1 MMGKELLQTKIGRIS
16 MDTSYP
22 LKSPSAAPLQVLV
35 IDDEKNIRVTLAAY
49 LEGMG
54 CRVMAVATAGAALS
68 ALESQTFDLAFLDL
82 RLQEMSGLEL
92 LPKLLAIDS
101 RLPIVIITAYAT
113 IETAVEAI
121 KRGARDYLP
130 KPFTPAQIQHLVEG
144 LAERLNLAR
153 QVEELQAHLRE
164 AVPDVVLA
172 TESPKMRATLEMVA
186 RVAPSEISILLLG
199 ENGTG
204 KGVIARWLHTLS
216 HRSGGPFVVVSCP
229 TLSEELLASELFGHV
244 RGAFTGATRDR
255 EGRLE
260 AGHGGTVFLD
270 EVSEVSLGLQSK
282 MLRFLQEKQFERL
295 GENRTRRVDVRVV
308 AATNRNLAEEVR
320 SGRFREDL
328 FFRLNA
334 VQITLPP
341 LRERREDI
349 PMLARSFLDFFARQ
363 TRRPTP
369 ELSPSALGALLSYA
383 WPGNIRELRNVME
396 RAMILWPS
404 QVIEPEAFPEYLA
417 SQVAAMPSLGGNYPL
432 ELIEREHILRVMAR
446 TATLEEAAQIL
457 DIDSSTLWRKR
468 KKYEEEN

>member
-1 MMGKELLQTKIGRIS
+1 V
-16 MDTSYP
+16 DTSFH
-22 LKSPSAAPLQVLV
+22 LKSASAALLQVLV
-35 IDDEKNIRVTLAAY
+35 IDDEKNIRVTLAAC

-54 CRVMAVATAGAALS
+54 CRVMAVATAVSALA

-82 RLQEMSGLEL
+82 HLQEMSGLEL
-92 LPKLLAIDS
+92 LPKLLALDS

-113 IETAVEAI
+113 IETAVAAM

-144 LAERLNLAR
+144 LAERLHLAR
-153 QVEELQAHLRE
+153 QVDELQAHLRE
-164 AVPDVVLA
+164 VVPDVVLE

-186 RVAPSEISILLLG
+186 QVGPSEISVLLLG

-204 KGVIARWLHTLS
+204 KGVLARWLHAQS
-216 HRSGGPFVVVSCP
+216 QRAGGPFVVVSCP

-244 RGAFTGATRDR
+244 KGAFTGATRDR

-260 AGHGGTVFLD
+260 AAHGGTVFLD
-270 EVSEVSLGLQSK
+270 EVSEISLGLQAK
-282 MLRFLQEKQFERL
+282 LLRFLQEKEFERL

-308 AATNRNLAEEVR
+308 AATNRHLEEEVKA
-320 SGRFREDL
+320 GRFREDL
-328 FFRLNA
+328 FYRLNP

-349 PMLARSFLDFFARQ
+349 PMLARGFLDFFARQ
-363 TRRPTP
+363 IRRPTP
-369 ELSPSALGALLSYA
+369 ELSSSALGALLSYA

-404 QVIEPEAFPEYLA
+404 QIIEPEAFPEYLA
-417 SQVAAMPSLGGNYPL
+417 AKAAAMPVLGGNYSL
-432 ELIEREHILRVMAR
+432 ERIEREHILRVLAR

-457 DIDSSTLWRKR
+457 GIDSSTLWRKR
-468 KKYEEEN
+468 KKYDEES

>member
-16 MDTSYP
+16 MDASYP
-22 LKSPSAAPLQVLV
+22 LKSPRAVPLQVLV
-35 IDDEKNIRVTLAAY
+35 IDDEKNIRVALAAY
-49 LEGMG
+49 LENIG

-113 IETAVEAI
+113 IETAVDAM

-144 LAERLNLAR
+144 LAERLHLAR
-153 QVEELQAHLRE
+153 QVKELQEHLRE
-164 AVPDVVLA
+164 AVPDVVLE
-172 TESPKMRATLEMVA
+172 TESPKMRATLEMVG
-186 RVAPSEISILLLG
+186 RVASSEISVLILG

-204 KGVIARWLHTLS
+204 KGVIARWLHAQS
-216 HRSGGPFVVVSCP
+216 HRSNGPFVVVSCP

-282 MLRFLQEKQFERL
+282 MLRFLQEKQFERV

-308 AATNRNLAEEVR
+308 AATNRNLAEEVKA
-320 SGRFREDL
+320 GRFREDL

-341 LRERREDI
+341 LRERQEDI
-349 PMLARSFLDFFARQ
+349 PRLAREFLDFFARQ

-369 ELSPSALGALLSYA
+369 ELSSSALGALLSYA

-417 SQVAAMPSLGGNYPL
+417 SQLAEMPILGGNYSL
-432 ELIEREHILRVMAR
+432 ERIEREHILRVLAR
-446 TATLEEAAQIL
+446 TGTLEGAAQIL
-457 DIDSSTLWRKR
+457 DIDSSTL
-468 KKYEEEN
+468 

>member
-1 MMGKELLQTKIGRIS
+1 

-22 LKSPSAAPLQVLV
+22 RKSPGAAPLQVLV
-35 IDDEKNIRVTLAAY
+35 IDDEKNIRMALAAY
-49 LEGMG
+49 LEGIG
-54 CRVMAVATAGAALS
+54 CRVLAVATAGAALA
-68 ALESQTFDLAFLDL
+68 ALESRTFDLAFLDI

-101 RLPIVIITAYAT
+101 RLPVVIITAYGT
-113 IETAVEAI
+113 IESAVEAM

-153 QVEELQAHLRE
+153 QVKELQAHLRE

-172 TESPKMRATLEMVA
+172 TESPKMRAALEMVEK
-186 RVAPSEISILLLG
+186 VAPAEISVLLLG

-204 KGVIARWLHTLS
+204 KGVIARWLHAQS
-216 HRSGGPFVVVSCP
+216 DRRGGPFVVVSCP
-229 TLSEELLASELFGHV
+229 TLSEELLAGELFGHV
-244 RGAFTGATRDR
+244 KGAFTGATRDR

-260 AGHGGTVFLD
+260 AAHGGTVFLD
-270 EVSEVSLGLQSK
+270 EVSEVSLGLQAK
-282 MLRFLQEKQFERL
+282 LLRFLQEKQFERV

-308 AATNRNLAEEVR
+308 AATNRHLEEEVKT
-320 SGRFREDL
+320 GRFREDL

-349 PMLARSFLDFFARQ
+349 PMLARGFLDFFARQ

-369 ELSPSALGALLSYA
+369 ELSPSALGALLAYS

-417 SQVAAMPSLGGNYPL
+417 SQAAAMPVLGGNYSL
-432 ELIEREHILRVMAR
+432 ERLEREHILQVLAR

-457 DIDSSTLWRKR
+457 GIDASTLWRKR
-468 KKYEEEN
+468 KKYEEES

>member
-1 MMGKELLQTKIGRIS
+1 
-16 MDTSYP
+16 MDRSYSLTSP
-22 LKSPSAAPLQVLV
+22 GAAPLHVLL
-35 IDDEKNIRVTLAAY
+35 IDDEKNIRVALAAY

-54 CRVMAVATAGAALS
+54 CRVLAVATAGAALS
-68 ALESQTFDLAFLDL
+68 ALESRTFDLAFLDL

-92 LPKLLAIDS
+92 LPKLLAIDP

-113 IETAVEAI
+113 IETAVAAM

-144 LAERLNLAR
+144 LAERLHLAH
-153 QVEELQAHLRE
+153 QVQELQAHLRE
-164 AVPDVVLA
+164 AVPDMVLE

-186 RVAPSEISILLLG
+186 QVGPAEISVLLLG

-204 KGVIARWLHTLS
+204 KGVIARWLHAQS
-216 HRSGGPFVVVSCP
+216 HRAGGPFVVVSCP
-229 TLSEELLASELFGHV
+229 TLSEELLAGELFGHV
-244 RGAFTGATRDR
+244 KGAFTGATRDR

-260 AGHGGTVFLD
+260 AAHNGTVFLD
-270 EVSEVSLGLQSK
+270 EVSEVSLGLQAK
-282 MLRFLQEKQFERL
+282 LLRFLQEKQFERL

-308 AATNRNLAEEVR
+308 AATNRHLEEEVK

-349 PMLARSFLDFFARQ
+349 PLLARRFLDFFARQ

-369 ELSPSALGALLSYA
+369 ELSSSALDALLAYP

-404 QVIEPEAFPEYLA
+404 QVIEPEAFPEHIA
-417 SQVAAMPSLGGNYPL
+417 SQGVVTPVLGGNYSL
-432 ELIEREHILRVMAR
+432 ERLEREHILRVLAR

-457 DIDSSTLWRKR
+457 GIDSSTLWRKR
-468 KKYEEEN
+468 KKYDEEN